1 MNSKIANYNKQQLK
15 GQLECMGLKGDE
27 TILIHS
33 SMKAIGAVDG
43 GADTVLD
50 VWMEYFKNGLLLLP
64 THTWKTV
71 NADNPVYNPYTTPS
85 CVGLLTN
92 MFMKR
97 DGVIRSL
104 HPTHSMSGYGKNAA
118 EYLAGEEYNN
128 TPCTP
133 GGCYDRLKEVGGK
146 VLLVGVGHE
155 RNTYIH
161 SVEEVLNVP
170 NRLSDMP
177 MELVIELQ
185 EQSNNSGK
193 LPRYNRDDGWKTH
206 INSGEIYIDNNETHI
221 NSDKIHIDNDGMYC
235 ADNGKCS
242 NGNEEISG
250 QYNNRLYRK
259 VYVRKHYNAQQPH
272 ISEDFAKLNQI
283 FLDSGVVRKV
293 KFGDAD
299 SLLCDA
305 KGMFNIVRQVIAPDP
320 ESIVTKDTLSMPE
333 Y

>member
-1 MNSKIANYNKQQLK
+1 MNSKIGNYNKQQLK
-15 GQLECMGLKGDE
+15 DQLESMGLKGDE

-71 NADNPVYNPYTTPS
+71 NADNSVYNPYTTPS

-185 EQSNNSGK
+185 EESNNSGK
-193 LPRYNRDDGWKTH
+193 LPPYNRDDGWKKHT
-206 INSGEIYIDNNETHI
+206 DN
-221 NSDKIHIDNDGMYC
+221 KLC
-235 ADNGKCS
+235 
-242 NGNEEISG
+242 
-250 QYNNRLYRK
+250 RK

-272 ISEDFAKLNQI
+272 ISEDFVKLNQI

-320 ESIVTKDTLSMPE
+320 GCIVTKDTLSMPE

>member
-1 MNSKIANYNKQQLK
+1 MNSKIGNYNKQQLK
-15 GQLECMGLKGDE
+15 DQLESMGLKGDE

-33 SMKAIGAVDG
+33 SMKSIGEVDG
-43 GADTVLD
+43 GADSVLD
-50 VWMEYFKNGLLLLP
+50 AWMEYFKDGLLLLP

-71 NADNPVYNPYTTPS
+71 NADNPVYNPQTTPS

-104 HPTHSMSGYGKNAA
+104 HPTHSMAGYGKSAA

-133 GGCYDRLKEVGGK
+133 GGCYDRLKDAGGK

-177 MELVIELQ
+177 MELVIELLK
-185 EQSNNSGK
+185 EDEDNKNKK
-193 LPRYNRDDGWKTH
+193 LPYYNRADGWKKC
-206 INSGEIYIDNNETHI
+206 IDSNGGYDNN
-221 NSDKIHIDNDGMYC
+221 NKLC
-235 ADNGKCS
+235 
-242 NGNEEISG
+242 
-250 QYNNRLYRK
+250 RK

-272 ISEDFAKLNQI
+272 ISEDFVKLNQI
-283 FLDSGVVRKV
+283 FLDSGVVKKV

-305 KGMFNIVRQVIAPDP
+305 KGMFNVVRHVIAPDT
-320 ESIVTKDTLSMPE
+320 ECIVTKDTLSMPE

>member
-15 GQLECMGLKGDE
+15 DQLESMGLKGDE

-50 VWMEYFKNGLLLLP
+50 AWMEYFKDGLLLLP

-161 SVEEVLNVP
+161 SVEEMLNVP

-185 EQSNNSGK
+185 EESNNSGK
-193 LPRYNRDDGWKTH
+193 LPPYNRDDGWKKHT
-206 INSGEIYIDNNETHI
+206 DN
-221 NSDKIHIDNDGMYC
+221 KLC
-235 ADNGKCS
+235 
-242 NGNEEISG
+242 
-250 QYNNRLYRK
+250 RK

-272 ISEDFAKLNQI
+272 ISEDFVKLNQI

-320 ESIVTKDTLSMPE
+320 ECIVTKDTLSMPE

>member
-15 GQLECMGLKGDE
+15 GQLESIGLKGDE

-50 VWMEYFKNGLLLLP
+50 AWMEYFKNGLLLLP

-185 EQSNNSGK
+185 EESNNSGK
-193 LPRYNRDDGWKTH
+193 LPPYNRDDGWKKHT
-206 INSGEIYIDNNETHI
+206 D
-221 NSDKIHIDNDGMYC
+221 
-235 ADNGKCS
+235 
-242 NGNEEISG
+242 
-250 QYNNRLYRK
+250 NRLYRK

-272 ISEDFAKLNQI
+272 ISEDFVKLNQI
-283 FLDSGVVRKV
+283 FLDRGVVRKV

-320 ESIVTKDTLSMPE
+320 ECIVTKDTLSMPE

>member
-1 MNSKIANYNKQQLK
+1 MNSKIGNYNKQQLK
-15 GQLECMGLKGDE
+15 DQLKSMGLKGDE

-33 SMKAIGAVDG
+33 SMKSIGEVDG

-50 VWMEYFKNGLLLLP
+50 AWMEYFKDGLLLLP

-71 NADNPVYNPYTTPS
+71 NADNPVYNPQTTPS

-104 HPTHSMSGYGKNAA
+104 HPTHSMAGYGKNAA

-133 GGCYDRLKEVGGK
+133 GGCYDRLKDAGGK

-161 SVEEVLNVP
+161 SVEDVLNVP

-177 MELVIELQ
+177 MELVIELPK
-185 EQSNNSGK
+185 EDEDNKNKK
-193 LPRYNRDDGWKTH
+193 LPYYNMADGWKKC
-206 INSGEIYIDNNETHI
+206 ID
-221 NSDKIHIDNDGMYC
+221 
-235 ADNGKCS
+235 S
-242 NGNEEISG
+242 NGGHDNK
-250 QYNNRLYRK
+250 NKLCRK

-272 ISEDFAKLNQI
+272 ISEDFVKLNQI
-283 FLDSGVVRKV
+283 FLDSGVVKKV

-320 ESIVTKDTLSMPE
+320 ECIVTKYTLSIPE

>member
-1 MNSKIANYNKQQLK
+1 MNSKTGNYSKQQLK
-15 GQLECMGLKGDE
+15 DQLESMGLKGDE

-50 VWMEYFKNGLLLLP
+50 AWMEYFKDGLLLLP

-185 EQSNNSGK
+185 EESNNSGK
-193 LPRYNRDDGWKTH
+193 LPPYNRDDGWKKHT
-206 INSGEIYIDNNETHI
+206 DN
-221 NSDKIHIDNDGMYC
+221 K
-235 ADNGKCS
+235 
-242 NGNEEISG
+242 
-250 QYNNRLYRK
+250 LYRK
-259 VYVRKHYNAQQPH
+259 VYVRKHYNAKQPH
-272 ISEDFAKLNQI
+272 ISEDFVKLNQI

-320 ESIVTKDTLSMPE
+320 ECIVTKDTLSMPE

>member
-15 GQLECMGLKGDE
+15 GQLESMGLKGDE

-33 SMKAIGAVDG
+33 SMKSIGEVDG

-50 VWMEYFKNGLLLLP
+50 AWMEYFKDGLLLLP

-71 NADNPVYNPYTTPS
+71 NTDNPVYNPQTTPS

-104 HPTHSMSGYGKNAA
+104 HPTHSMAGYGKNAA

-133 GGCYDRLKEVGGK
+133 GGCYDRLKDAGGK

-177 MELVIELQ
+177 MELVIELLK
-185 EQSNNSGK
+185 EDEDNKNKK
-193 LPRYNRDDGWKTH
+193 LPHYNRADGWKKC
-206 INSGEIYIDNNETHI
+206 IDSNGGYDNN
-221 NSDKIHIDNDGMYC
+221 NKLC
-235 ADNGKCS
+235 
-242 NGNEEISG
+242 
-250 QYNNRLYRK
+250 RK

-272 ISEDFAKLNQI
+272 ISEDFVKLNQI
-283 FLDSGVVRKV
+283 FLDSGVVKKV

-305 KGMFNIVRQVIAPDP
+305 KGMFNVVRQVIAPDP
-320 ESIVTKDTLSMPE
+320 ECIVTKYTLSIPE

>member
-1 MNSKIANYNKQQLK
+1 MNSKIGNYNKQQLQD
-15 GQLECMGLKGDE
+15 QLESMGLKGDE

-33 SMKAIGAVDG
+33 SMKSIGEVDG

-50 VWMEYFKNGLLLLP
+50 AWMEYFKDGLLLLP

-71 NADNPVYNPYTTPS
+71 NADNPVYNPQTTPS

-104 HPTHSMSGYGKNAA
+104 HPTHSMAGYGKSAA

-133 GGCYDRLKEVGGK
+133 GGCYDRLKDAGGK

-177 MELVIELQ
+177 MELVIELLK
-185 EQSNNSGK
+185 EDEDNKNKK
-193 LPRYNRDDGWKTH
+193 LPYYNRADGWKKC
-206 INSGEIYIDNNETHI
+206 IDSNGGYDNN
-221 NSDKIHIDNDGMYC
+221 NKLC
-235 ADNGKCS
+235 
-242 NGNEEISG
+242 
-250 QYNNRLYRK
+250 RK

-272 ISEDFAKLNQI
+272 ISEDFVKLNQI
-283 FLDSGVVRKV
+283 FLDSGVVKKV

-305 KGMFNIVRQVIAPDP
+305 KEMFNVVRHVIAPDP
-320 ESIVTKDTLSMPE
+320 EYIVTKDTLSMPE

>member
-1 MNSKIANYNKQQLK
+1 MNSKIGNYNKQQLK
-15 GQLECMGLKGDE
+15 DQLESMGLKGDE

-50 VWMEYFKNGLLLLP
+50 AWMEYFKDGLLLLP

-185 EQSNNSGK
+185 EESNNSGK
-193 LPRYNRDDGWKTH
+193 LPPYNRDDGWKKHT
-206 INSGEIYIDNNETHI
+206 DN
-221 NSDKIHIDNDGMYC
+221 K
-235 ADNGKCS
+235 
-242 NGNEEISG
+242 
-250 QYNNRLYRK
+250 LYRK
-259 VYVRKHYNAQQPH
+259 VYVRKHYNAKQPH
-272 ISEDFAKLNQI
+272 ISEDFVKLNQI
-283 FLDSGVVRKV
+283 FLDSGVVKNV
-293 KFGDAD
+293 KFCDAD
-299 SLLCDA
+299 SLLCDY
-305 KGMFNIVRQVIAPDP
+305 KCF
-320 ESIVTKDTLSMPE
+320 LL
-333 Y
+333 

>member
-1 MNSKIANYNKQQLK
+1 MNSKIGNYNKQQLK
-15 GQLECMGLKGDE
+15 DQLESMGLKGDE

-33 SMKAIGAVDG
+33 SMKSIGEVDG

-50 VWMEYFKNGLLLLP
+50 AWMEYFKDGLLLLP

-71 NADNPVYNPYTTPS
+71 NADNPVYNPQTTPS

-104 HPTHSMSGYGKNAA
+104 HPTHSMAGYGKNAA

-133 GGCYDRLKEVGGK
+133 GGCYDRIKDAGGK

-177 MELVIELQ
+177 MELVIEFLK
-185 EQSNNSGK
+185 EDKDNKNKK
-193 LPRYNRDDGWKTH
+193 LPHYNRADGWKKC
-206 INSGEIYIDNNETHI
+206 IDSNGGYDNN
-221 NSDKIHIDNDGMYC
+221 NKLC
-235 ADNGKCS
+235 
-242 NGNEEISG
+242 
-250 QYNNRLYRK
+250 RK

-272 ISEDFAKLNQI
+272 ISEDFVKLNQI
-283 FLDSGVVRKV
+283 FLDSGVVKKV

-305 KGMFNIVRQVIAPDP
+305 KGMFNVVRQVIAPDP
-320 ESIVTKDTLSMPE
+320 ECIVTKDTLSMPE

>member
-1 MNSKIANYNKQQLK
+1 MNSKIGNYNKQQLK
-15 GQLECMGLKGDE
+15 DQLESMGLKGDE

-50 VWMEYFKNGLLLLP
+50 AWMEYFKDGLFLLP

-185 EQSNNSGK
+185 EESNNSGK
-193 LPRYNRDDGWKTH
+193 LPPYNRDEGWKKHT
-206 INSGEIYIDNNETHI
+206 DN
-221 NSDKIHIDNDGMYC
+221 KLC
-235 ADNGKCS
+235 
-242 NGNEEISG
+242 
-250 QYNNRLYRK
+250 RK
-259 VYVRKHYNAQQPH
+259 VYVRKHYNAKQPH
-272 ISEDFAKLNQI
+272 ISEDFVKLNQI

-320 ESIVTKDTLSMPE
+320 ECIVTKDTLSMPE

>member
-1 MNSKIANYNKQQLK
+1 MNSKIGNYNKQQLK
-15 GQLECMGLKGDE
+15 DQLESMGLKGDE

-50 VWMEYFKNGLLLLP
+50 AWMEYFKDGLLLLP

-185 EQSNNSGK
+185 EESNNSGK
-193 LPRYNRDDGWKTH
+193 LPPYNRDDGWKKHT
-206 INSGEIYIDNNETHI
+206 DN
-221 NSDKIHIDNDGMYC
+221 KLC
-235 ADNGKCS
+235 
-242 NGNEEISG
+242 
-250 QYNNRLYRK
+250 RK

-272 ISEDFAKLNQI
+272 ISEDFVKLNQI

-305 KGMFNIVRQVIAPDP
+305 KGMFNIVRQVVAPDP
-320 ESIVTKDTLSMPE
+320 ECIVTKDTLSMPE

>member
-15 GQLECMGLKGDE
+15 GQLESMGLKGDE

-50 VWMEYFKNGLLLLP
+50 AWMEYFKDGLLLLP

-71 NADNPVYNPYTTPS
+71 NADNPVYNPQTTPS

-97 DGVIRSL
+97 EGVIRSL
-104 HPTHSMSGYGKNAA
+104 HPTHSMAGYGKNAA

-133 GGCYDRLKEVGGK
+133 GGCYDRLKDVSGK

-185 EQSNNSGK
+185 EESNNSGK
-193 LPRYNRDDGWKTH
+193 LPPYNRDDGWKKHT
-206 INSGEIYIDNNETHI
+206 D
-221 NSDKIHIDNDGMYC
+221 
-235 ADNGKCS
+235 
-242 NGNEEISG
+242 
-250 QYNNRLYRK
+250 NRLYRK

-272 ISEDFAKLNQI
+272 ISEDFVKLNQI

-320 ESIVTKDTLSMPE
+320 ECIVTKDTLSMPE

>member
-1 MNSKIANYNKQQLK
+1 MNSKIGNYNKQQLK
-15 GQLECMGLKGDE
+15 DQLESMGLKGDE

-50 VWMEYFKNGLLLLP
+50 AWMEYFKDGLLLLP

-133 GGCYDRLKEVGGK
+133 GGCYDRLKDVGGK

-185 EQSNNSGK
+185 EESNNSGK
-193 LPRYNRDDGWKTH
+193 LPPYNRDEGWKKHT
-206 INSGEIYIDNNETHI
+206 DN
-221 NSDKIHIDNDGMYC
+221 KLC
-235 ADNGKCS
+235 
-242 NGNEEISG
+242 
-250 QYNNRLYRK
+250 RK

-272 ISEDFAKLNQI
+272 ISEDFVKLNQI

-320 ESIVTKDTLSMPE
+320 GCIVTKDTLSMPE

>member
-1 MNSKIANYNKQQLK
+1 MNSKIGNYNKQQLK
-15 GQLECMGLKGDE
+15 DQLESMGLKGDE

-50 VWMEYFKNGLLLLP
+50 AWMEYFKDGLLLLP

-185 EQSNNSGK
+185 EESNNSGK
-193 LPRYNRDDGWKTH
+193 LPPYDRDEGWKKHT
-206 INSGEIYIDNNETHI
+206 DN
-221 NSDKIHIDNDGMYC
+221 KLC
-235 ADNGKCS
+235 
-242 NGNEEISG
+242 
-250 QYNNRLYRK
+250 RK

-272 ISEDFAKLNQI
+272 ISEDFVKLNQI
-283 FLDSGVVRKV
+283 FLDSGVVKKV

-320 ESIVTKDTLSMPE
+320 ECIVTKDTLSMPE

>member
-1 MNSKIANYNKQQLK
+1 MNSKIGIYNKQQLK
-15 GQLECMGLKGDE
+15 NQLESMGLKGDE

-33 SMKAIGAVDG
+33 SMKSIGEVDG

-50 VWMEYFKNGLLLLP
+50 AWMEYFKDGLLLLP

-71 NADNPVYNPYTTPS
+71 NADNPVYNPQTTPS

-104 HPTHSMSGYGKNAA
+104 HPTHSMAGYGKSAA

-133 GGCYDRLKEVGGK
+133 GGCYDRLRDAGGK

-177 MELVIELQ
+177 MELVIELFK
-185 EQSNNSGK
+185 EDIKTEYSDITLDNANTEVKLAFSRFIEDNKIMEILFRCFLNGVEYGK
-193 LPRYNRDDGWKTH
+193 KKT
-206 INSGEIYIDNNETHI
+206 
-221 NSDKIHIDNDGMYC
+221 
-235 ADNGKCS
+235 
-242 NGNEEISG
+242 
-250 QYNNRLYRK
+250 RL
-259 VYVRKHYNAQQPH
+259 
-272 ISEDFAKLNQI
+272 
-283 FLDSGVVRKV
+283 
-293 KFGDAD
+293 
-299 SLLCDA
+299 
-305 KGMFNIVRQVIAPDP
+305 
-320 ESIVTKDTLSMPE
+320 
-333 Y
+333 

>member
-15 GQLECMGLKGDE
+15 GQLESMGLKGDE

-50 VWMEYFKNGLLLLP
+50 AWMEYFKDGLFLLP

-185 EQSNNSGK
+185 EESNNSGK
-193 LPRYNRDDGWKTH
+193 LPPYNRDDGWKKHT
-206 INSGEIYIDNNETHI
+206 DN
-221 NSDKIHIDNDGMYC
+221 KLC
-235 ADNGKCS
+235 
-242 NGNEEISG
+242 
-250 QYNNRLYRK
+250 RK

-272 ISEDFAKLNQI
+272 ISEDFVKLNKI
-283 FLDSGVVRKV
+283 FLDRGVVRKV

-320 ESIVTKDTLSMPE
+320 ECIVTKDTLSMPE

>member
-1 MNSKIANYNKQQLK
+1 MKSKIGNYNKQQLK
-15 GQLECMGLKGDE
+15 DQLESMGLKGDE

-50 VWMEYFKNGLLLLP
+50 AWMEYFKDGLLLLP

-185 EQSNNSGK
+185 EESNNSGK
-193 LPRYNRDDGWKTH
+193 LPPYNRDEGWKKHT
-206 INSGEIYIDNNETHI
+206 DN
-221 NSDKIHIDNDGMYC
+221 KLC
-235 ADNGKCS
+235 
-242 NGNEEISG
+242 
-250 QYNNRLYRK
+250 RK

-272 ISEDFAKLNQI
+272 ISEDFVKLNQI
-283 FLDSGVVRKV
+283 FFDSGVVRKV
-293 KFGDAD
+293 KIGDAA

-320 ESIVTKDTLSMPE
+320 ECIETKETLSMPE
-333 Y
+333 N

>member
-1 MNSKIANYNKQQLK
+1 MNSKIGNYNKQQLQD
-15 GQLECMGLKGDE
+15 QLESMGLKGDE

-33 SMKAIGAVDG
+33 SMKSIGEVDG

-50 VWMEYFKNGLLLLP
+50 AWMEYFKDGLLLLP

-71 NADNPVYNPYTTPS
+71 NADNPVYNPQTTPS

-104 HPTHSMSGYGKNAA
+104 HPTHSMAGYGKSAA
-118 EYLAGEEYNN
+118 EYLVGEEYNN

-133 GGCYDRLKEVGGK
+133 GGCYDRLKDAGGK

-177 MELVIELQ
+177 MELVIELLK
-185 EQSNNSGK
+185 EDKDNKNKK
-193 LPRYNRDDGWKTH
+193 LPHYNRADGWKKC
-206 INSGEIYIDNNETHI
+206 IDSNGGYDNN
-221 NSDKIHIDNDGMYC
+221 NKLC
-235 ADNGKCS
+235 
-242 NGNEEISG
+242 
-250 QYNNRLYRK
+250 RK

-272 ISEDFAKLNQI
+272 ISEDFVKLNQI
-283 FLDSGVVRKV
+283 FLDSGVVKKV

-305 KGMFNIVRQVIAPDP
+305 KGMFNVVRQVIAPDP
-320 ESIVTKDTLSMPE
+320 ECIVTKDTLSMPE

>member
-1 MNSKIANYNKQQLK
+1 MNSKIGNYNKQQLK
-15 GQLECMGLKGDE
+15 DQLESMGLKGDE

-71 NADNPVYNPYTTPS
+71 NADNSVYNPYTTPS

-185 EQSNNSGK
+185 EESNNSGK
-193 LPRYNRDDGWKTH
+193 LPPYNRDEGWKKHT
-206 INSGEIYIDNNETHI
+206 DN
-221 NSDKIHIDNDGMYC
+221 KLC
-235 ADNGKCS
+235 
-242 NGNEEISG
+242 
-250 QYNNRLYRK
+250 RK

-272 ISEDFAKLNQI
+272 ISEDFVKLNQI

-305 KGMFNIVRQVIAPDP
+305 KGMFNIVRQVVAPDP
-320 ESIVTKDTLSMPE
+320 ECIVTKDTLSMPE

>member
-1 MNSKIANYNKQQLK
+1 MNSKIGNYNKQQLK
-15 GQLECMGLKGDE
+15 DQLESMGLKGDE

-50 VWMEYFKNGLLLLP
+50 AWMEYFKDGLLLLP

-133 GGCYDRLKEVGGK
+133 GGCYDRLKQVGGK

-185 EQSNNSGK
+185 EESNNSGK
-193 LPRYNRDDGWKTH
+193 LPPYNRDEGWKKHT
-206 INSGEIYIDNNETHI
+206 DN
-221 NSDKIHIDNDGMYC
+221 KLC
-235 ADNGKCS
+235 
-242 NGNEEISG
+242 
-250 QYNNRLYRK
+250 RK

-272 ISEDFAKLNQI
+272 ISEDFVKLNQI
-283 FLDSGVVRKV
+283 FLDSGVVKKV

-305 KGMFNIVRQVIAPDP
+305 KGMFNVVRQVIAPDP
-320 ESIVTKDTLSMPE
+320 ECIVTKDTLSMPE

>member
-1 MNSKIANYNKQQLK
+1 MNSKTGNYSKQQLK
-15 GQLECMGLKGDE
+15 DQLESMGLKGDE

-33 SMKAIGAVDG
+33 SMKSIGEVDG
-43 GADTVLD
+43 GADAVLD
-50 VWMEYFKNGLLLLP
+50 AWMEYFKDGLLLLP

-71 NADNPVYNPYTTPS
+71 NADNPVYNPQTTPS

-104 HPTHSMSGYGKNAA
+104 HPTHSMAGYGKNAA

-133 GGCYDRLKEVGGK
+133 GGCYDRLKDAGGK

-185 EQSNNSGK
+185 EESNNSGK
-193 LPRYNRDDGWKTH
+193 LPPYNRDDGWKKHT
-206 INSGEIYIDNNETHI
+206 D
-221 NSDKIHIDNDGMYC
+221 
-235 ADNGKCS
+235 
-242 NGNEEISG
+242 
-250 QYNNRLYRK
+250 NRLYRK

-272 ISEDFAKLNQI
+272 ISEDFVKLNQI

-320 ESIVTKDTLSMPE
+320 ECIVTKDTLSMPE

>member
-1 MNSKIANYNKQQLK
+1 MNRKTGNYNKQQLK
-15 GQLECMGLKGDE
+15 VQLEGMGLTGDE

-50 VWMEYFKNGLLLLP
+50 AWMEYFKDGLLLLP

-104 HPTHSMSGYGKNAA
+104 HPTHSMAGYGKNAA
-118 EYLAGEEYNN
+118 QYLAGEEYNN

-133 GGCYDRLKEVGGK
+133 GGCYDRLKDVGGK

-170 NRLSDMP
+170 DRLSDMP
-177 MELVIELQ
+177 MELVIEFK
-185 EQSNNSGK
+185 EKDDVNRSK
-193 LPRYNRDDGWKTH
+193 KIPPYNVGDGWRKC
-206 INSGEIYIDNNETHI
+206 IDSGR
-221 NSDKIHIDNDGMYC
+221 
-235 ADNGKCS
+235 
-242 NGNEEISG
+242 
-250 QYNNRLYRK
+250 YNNRLYRK

-272 ISEDFAKLNQI
+272 ISEDFVKLNQI
-283 FLDSGVVRKV
+283 FLDSGVVKKV

-305 KGMFNIVRQVIAPDP
+305 KGMFNVVRQVIAPDP
-320 ESIVTKDTLSMPE
+320 ECIVTKDTLSMPE

>member
-1 MNSKIANYNKQQLK
+1 MNSKIGNYNKQQLK
-15 GQLECMGLKGDE
+15 DQLESMGLKGDE

-50 VWMEYFKNGLLLLP
+50 AWMEYFKDGLFLLP

-185 EQSNNSGK
+185 EESNNSGK
-193 LPRYNRDDGWKTH
+193 LPPYNRDEGWKKHT
-206 INSGEIYIDNNETHI
+206 DN
-221 NSDKIHIDNDGMYC
+221 KLC
-235 ADNGKCS
+235 
-242 NGNEEISG
+242 
-250 QYNNRLYRK
+250 RK

-272 ISEDFAKLNQI
+272 ISEDFVKLNQI
-283 FLDSGVVRKV
+283 FLDSGVVKKV

-320 ESIVTKDTLSMPE
+320 ECIVTKDTLSMPE

>member
-1 MNSKIANYNKQQLK
+1 MNSKIGNYNKQQLK
-15 GQLECMGLKGDE
+15 DQLESMGLKGDE

-50 VWMEYFKNGLLLLP
+50 AWMEYFKDGLLLLP

-104 HPTHSMSGYGKNAA
+104 HPTHSMAGYGTYAA
-118 EYLAGEEYNN
+118 VYLAGEEYNN

-185 EQSNNSGK
+185 EESNNSGK
-193 LPRYNRDDGWKTH
+193 LPPYNRDEGWKKHT
-206 INSGEIYIDNNETHI
+206 DN
-221 NSDKIHIDNDGMYC
+221 KLC
-235 ADNGKCS
+235 
-242 NGNEEISG
+242 
-250 QYNNRLYRK
+250 RK

-272 ISEDFAKLNQI
+272 ISEDFVKLNQI

-320 ESIVTKDTLSMPE
+320 GCIVTKDTLSMPE

>member
-1 MNSKIANYNKQQLK
+1 MNSKIGNYNKQQLQD
-15 GQLECMGLKGDE
+15 QLESMGLKGDE

-33 SMKAIGAVDG
+33 SMKSIGEVDG

-50 VWMEYFKNGLLLLP
+50 AWMEYFKDGLLLLP

-71 NADNPVYNPYTTPS
+71 NADNPVYNPQTTPS

-104 HPTHSMSGYGKNAA
+104 HPTHSMAGYGKSAA

-133 GGCYDRLKEVGGK
+133 GGCYDRLKDAGGK

-177 MELVIELQ
+177 MELVIELLK
-185 EQSNNSGK
+185 EDKDNKNKK
-193 LPRYNRDDGWKTH
+193 LPHYNRADGWKKC
-206 INSGEIYIDNNETHI
+206 IDSNGGYDNN
-221 NSDKIHIDNDGMYC
+221 NKLC
-235 ADNGKCS
+235 
-242 NGNEEISG
+242 
-250 QYNNRLYRK
+250 RK

-272 ISEDFAKLNQI
+272 ISEDFVKLNQI
-283 FLDSGVVRKV
+283 FLDSGVVKKV

-305 KGMFNIVRQVIAPDP
+305 KGMFNVVRHVIAPDP
-320 ESIVTKDTLSMPE
+320 ECIVTKDTLSMPE

>member
-15 GQLECMGLKGDE
+15 GQLESMGLKGDE

-50 VWMEYFKNGLLLLP
+50 AWMEYFKDGLLLLP

-185 EQSNNSGK
+185 EESNNSGK
-193 LPRYNRDDGWKTH
+193 LPPYNRDDGWKKHT
-206 INSGEIYIDNNETHI
+206 DN
-221 NSDKIHIDNDGMYC
+221 KLC
-235 ADNGKCS
+235 
-242 NGNEEISG
+242 
-250 QYNNRLYRK
+250 RK

-272 ISEDFAKLNQI
+272 ISEYFVKLNKI
-283 FLDSGVVRKV
+283 FLDRGVVRKV

-320 ESIVTKDTLSMPE
+320 ECIVTKDTLSMPE

>member
-15 GQLECMGLKGDE
+15 DQLESMGLKGDE

-185 EQSNNSGK
+185 EESNNSGK
-193 LPRYNRDDGWKTH
+193 LPPYNRDDGWKKHT
-206 INSGEIYIDNNETHI
+206 DN
-221 NSDKIHIDNDGMYC
+221 KLC
-235 ADNGKCS
+235 
-242 NGNEEISG
+242 
-250 QYNNRLYRK
+250 RK

-272 ISEDFAKLNQI
+272 ISEDFVKLNQI

-320 ESIVTKDTLSMPE
+320 ECIVTKDTLSMPE

>member
-1 MNSKIANYNKQQLK
+1 MNSKIGNYNKQQLK
-15 GQLECMGLKGDE
+15 DQLESMGLKGDE

-33 SMKAIGAVDG
+33 SMKSIGEVDG
-43 GADTVLD
+43 GADSVLD
-50 VWMEYFKNGLLLLP
+50 AWMEYFKDGLLLLP

-71 NADNPVYNPYTTPS
+71 NADNPVYNPQTTPS

-97 DGVIRSL
+97 DVVIRSL
-104 HPTHSMSGYGKNAA
+104 HPTHSMAGYGKSAA

-133 GGCYDRLKEVGGK
+133 GGCYDRLKDAGGK

-177 MELVIELQ
+177 MELVIELLK
-185 EQSNNSGK
+185 EDKDNKNKK
-193 LPRYNRDDGWKTH
+193 LPHYNRADGWKKC
-206 INSGEIYIDNNETHI
+206 IDSNGGYDNN
-221 NSDKIHIDNDGMYC
+221 NKLC
-235 ADNGKCS
+235 
-242 NGNEEISG
+242 
-250 QYNNRLYRK
+250 RK

-272 ISEDFAKLNQI
+272 ISEDFVKLNQI
-283 FLDSGVVRKV
+283 FLDSGVVKKV

-305 KGMFNIVRQVIAPDP
+305 KGMFNVVRQVIAPDP
-320 ESIVTKDTLSMPE
+320 ECIVTKDTLSMPE

>member
-1 MNSKIANYNKQQLK
+1 MNSKTGNYSKQQLK
-15 GQLECMGLKGDE
+15 DQLESMGLKGDE

-185 EQSNNSGK
+185 EESNNSGK
-193 LPRYNRDDGWKTH
+193 LPPYNRDDGWKKHT
-206 INSGEIYIDNNETHI
+206 DN
-221 NSDKIHIDNDGMYC
+221 KLC
-235 ADNGKCS
+235 
-242 NGNEEISG
+242 
-250 QYNNRLYRK
+250 RK

-272 ISEDFAKLNQI
+272 ISEDFVKLNKI
-283 FLDSGVVRKV
+283 FLDRGVVRKV

-320 ESIVTKDTLSMPE
+320 ECIVTKDTLSMPE

>member
-1 MNSKIANYNKQQLK
+1 MNSKIGNYNKQQLK
-15 GQLECMGLKGDE
+15 DQLESMGLKGDE

-50 VWMEYFKNGLLLLP
+50 AWMEYFKDGLLLLP

-128 TPCTP
+128 TP

-185 EQSNNSGK
+185 EESNNSGK
-193 LPRYNRDDGWKTH
+193 LPPYNRDDGWKKHT
-206 INSGEIYIDNNETHI
+206 DN
-221 NSDKIHIDNDGMYC
+221 K
-235 ADNGKCS
+235 
-242 NGNEEISG
+242 
-250 QYNNRLYRK
+250 LYRK
-259 VYVRKHYNAQQPH
+259 VYVRKHYNAKQPH
-272 ISEDFAKLNQI
+272 ISEDFVKLNQI

-320 ESIVTKDTLSMPE
+320 ECIVTKDTLSMPE

>member
-15 GQLECMGLKGDE
+15 DQLESMGLKGDE

-33 SMKAIGAVDG
+33 SMKSIGEVDG
-43 GADTVLD
+43 GADAVLD
-50 VWMEYFKNGLLLLP
+50 AWMEYFKDGLLLLP

-71 NADNPVYNPYTTPS
+71 NADNPVYNPQTTPS

-104 HPTHSMSGYGKNAA
+104 HPTHSMAGYGKSAA

-133 GGCYDRLKEVGGK
+133 GGCYDRLKDAGGK

-177 MELVIELQ
+177 MELVIELLK
-185 EQSNNSGK
+185 EDKDNKNKK
-193 LPRYNRDDGWKTH
+193 LPHYNRADGWKKC
-206 INSGEIYIDNNETHI
+206 IDSNGGYDNN
-221 NSDKIHIDNDGMYC
+221 NKLC
-235 ADNGKCS
+235 
-242 NGNEEISG
+242 
-250 QYNNRLYRK
+250 RK

-272 ISEDFAKLNQI
+272 ISEDFVKLNQI
-283 FLDSGVVRKV
+283 FLDSGVVKKV

-305 KGMFNIVRQVIAPDP
+305 KGMFNVVRQVIAPDP
-320 ESIVTKDTLSMPE
+320 ECIVTKDTLSMPE

>member
-1 MNSKIANYNKQQLK
+1 MNSKIGNYNKQQLK
-15 GQLECMGLKGDE
+15 DQLESMGLKGDE

-50 VWMEYFKNGLLLLP
+50 AWMEYFKDGLLLLP

-185 EQSNNSGK
+185 EESNNSGK
-193 LPRYNRDDGWKTH
+193 LPPYNRDDGWKKHT
-206 INSGEIYIDNNETHI
+206 DN
-221 NSDKIHIDNDGMYC
+221 KLC
-235 ADNGKCS
+235 
-242 NGNEEISG
+242 
-250 QYNNRLYRK
+250 RK

-320 ESIVTKDTLSMPE
+320 ECIVTKDTLSMPE

>member
-1 MNSKIANYNKQQLK
+1 MNSKIGNYNKQQLK
-15 GQLECMGLKGDE
+15 DQLESMGLKGDE

-33 SMKAIGAVDG
+33 SMKSIGEVDG
-43 GADTVLD
+43 GADAVLD
-50 VWMEYFKNGLLLLP
+50 AWMEYFKDGLLLLP

-71 NADNPVYNPYTTPS
+71 NADNPVYNPQTTPS

-104 HPTHSMSGYGKNAA
+104 HPTHSMAGYGKSAA

-133 GGCYDRLKEVGGK
+133 GGCYDRLKDAGGK

-177 MELVIELQ
+177 MELVIELLK
-185 EQSNNSGK
+185 EDEDNKK
-193 LPRYNRDDGWKTH
+193 LPYYNKADGWKKC
-206 INSGEIYIDNNETHI
+206 IDSNGGYDNN
-221 NSDKIHIDNDGMYC
+221 NKLC
-235 ADNGKCS
+235 
-242 NGNEEISG
+242 
-250 QYNNRLYRK
+250 RK

-272 ISEDFAKLNQI
+272 ISEDFVKLNQI
-283 FLDSGVVRKV
+283 FLDSGVVKNV

-305 KGMFNIVRQVIAPDP
+305 KGMFNVVRQVIAPDP
-320 ESIVTKDTLSMPE
+320 ECIVTKDTLSMPE

>member
-1 MNSKIANYNKQQLK
+1 MNSKIGNYNKQQLK
-15 GQLECMGLKGDE
+15 DQLESMGLKGDE

-50 VWMEYFKNGLLLLP
+50 AWMEYFKDGLLLLP

-133 GGCYDRLKEVGGK
+133 GGCYDRLKEVGSK

-185 EQSNNSGK
+185 EESNNSGK
-193 LPRYNRDDGWKTH
+193 LPPYNRDEGWKKHT
-206 INSGEIYIDNNETHI
+206 DN
-221 NSDKIHIDNDGMYC
+221 KLC
-235 ADNGKCS
+235 
-242 NGNEEISG
+242 
-250 QYNNRLYRK
+250 RK

-272 ISEDFAKLNQI
+272 ISEDFVKLNQI
-283 FLDSGVVRKV
+283 FLDSGVVKKV

-320 ESIVTKDTLSMPE
+320 ECIVTKDTLSMPE

>member
-1 MNSKIANYNKQQLK
+1 MNSKIGNYSKQQLK
-15 GQLECMGLKGDE
+15 EQLESMGLKGGE

-33 SMKAIGAVDG
+33 SMKAIGVVNG

-133 GGCYDRLKEVGGK
+133 GGCYDRLKDAGGK

-185 EQSNNSGK
+185 EESNNSGK
-193 LPRYNRDDGWKTH
+193 LPPYNRDDGWKKHT
-206 INSGEIYIDNNETHI
+206 DN
-221 NSDKIHIDNDGMYC
+221 K
-235 ADNGKCS
+235 
-242 NGNEEISG
+242 
-250 QYNNRLYRK
+250 LYRK

-272 ISEDFAKLNQI
+272 ISEDFVKLNQI

-320 ESIVTKDTLSMPE
+320 ECIVTKDTLSMPE